1 MERVMVFSAHAL
13 DFLWREGGMIAR
25 YVKEGCPVKV
35 ICASYGARGESNDI
49 WKKNPGITEEEVAM
63 MRKKDAETAA
73 GILRAELVCLGW
85 NDHPLEMTKER
96 IIQMTRLI
104 MEFQPTIVATH
115 VLDFPL
121 APDHPAFSNGVITA
135 IRYATVNGV
144 CPDLKPCG
152 WIKIYL
158 DETSQPEF
166 TGFKPDVYLDVT
178 DVMDVKRA
186 AMEAVCASQ
195 PAHVKMYMDR
205 AVYRA
210 TIAGKITKDN
220 RIQYAEAFMRYNPYV
235 GKLL

>member
-25 YVKEGCPVKV
+25 YVKEGCPVQV
-35 ICASYGARGESNDI
+35 ICASYGARGESNEI
-49 WKKNPGITEEEVAM
+49 WKKNPGITEEEVAAI
-63 MRKKDAETAA
+63 RKKDAELAA
-73 GILRAELVCLGW
+73 GILGAELKCLEW
-85 NDHPLEMTKER
+85 NDHPLEITNER
-96 IIQMTRLI
+96 IIQLTRLI
-104 MEFQPTIVATH
+104 MEFRPTIVATH

-121 APDHPAFSNGVITA
+121 APDHPAMSNAVITA
-135 IRYATVNGV
+135 IRYATVSGV

-166 TGFKPDVYLDVT
+166 TGFKPDVYLDIT
-178 DVMDVKRA
+178 DVMDVKLA

-195 PAHVKMYMDR
+195 PAHVKLYTDR

-210 TIAGKITKDN
+210 SIAGKITKDN
-220 RIQYAEAFMRYNPYV
+220 SIRYAESFMRYNPYV
-235 GKLL
+235 GKVL